1 MDDIRFGAAVRAAR
15 VRRGWRQVD
24 LAARAGVSDSVVSR
38 IERGHLDGIQLST
51 LRAVAAVL
59 EIRVELLPRSRAA
72 DLDRLINARHAALT
86 EAMTAWLS
94 TFPGWEL
101 RPEYSFS
108 VYGERG
114 VIDLV
119 GWHPDQRALLE
130 CEHKSD
136 IVDSGELFGTVD
148 RRRRLGPTIVE
159 FLGWKPATVSTLLV
173 IGESDTNRRRV
184 GELAATFDAALPDRI
199 PAVRRYLRNPDH
211 AIRGLMFL
219 ADRRPGQLINGF
231 ATVRRVRRPPKAEK
245 VA

>member
-1 MDDIRFGAAVRAAR
+1 MDDLRFGAAIRAAR

-24 LAARAGVSDSVVSR
+24 LAIRAGVSDSVVSR
-38 IERGHLDGIQLST
+38 IERGHLDGIPLLT

-72 DLDRLINARHAALT
+72 DLDRLINARHAALS
-86 EAMTAWLS
+86 EGVAGWLG

-101 RPEYSFS
+101 RPEFSFS

-114 VIDLV
+114 VIDLI
-119 GWHPDQRALLE
+119 GWHAGERALLE

-136 IVDSGELFGTVD
+136 VVDSGELFGTLD

-159 FLGWKPATVSTLLV
+159 SLGWEPVTVSTLLV

-184 GELAATFDAALPDRI
+184 ADLASTFRLALPDRSR
-199 PAVRRYLRNPDH
+199 AVRRYLRNPDH
-211 AIRGLMFL
+211 AIRGLMFF
-219 ADRRPGQLINGF
+219 ADRRPGQRINGF
-231 ATVRRVRRPPKAEK
+231 ATVRRVRPPSKA
-245 VA
+245 

>member
-1 MDDIRFGAAVRAAR
+1 MDDLRFGAAIRAGR

-24 LAARAGVSDSVVSR
+24 LADRAGVSDSLVSR
-38 IERGHLDGIQLST
+38 IERGHLDGIQVTT

-72 DLDRLINARHAALT
+72 DLDRLINARHAALS
-86 EAMTAWLS
+86 EAVAGWLR

-114 VIDLV
+114 VIDLL
-119 GWHPDQRALLE
+119 GWHAEQRALLE

-136 IVDSGELFGTVD
+136 IVDSGELFGTID
-148 RRRRLGPTIVE
+148 RRRRLGPTIVDA
-159 FLGWKPATVSTLLV
+159 LGWKPATVSTLLV

-184 GELAATFDAALPDRI
+184 GDLSTTFGAALPDRI

-211 AIRGLMFL
+211 AIRGLMFF
-219 ADRRPGQLINGF
+219 ANRRPGQLINGF
-231 ATVRRVRRPPKAEK
+231 ATLRRVRLPLKANR
-245 VA
+245 AA